1 MATFFNDGVWGYLE
15 ALAALSLLTFLISLV
30 CIPVLIAMLPRDY
43 FHPARPPWSLFS
55 SPAAQLIVLCLRNVI
70 GFLLFCAGV
79 AMLFLPGQGIIT
91 IIIGIAVMRFPYKR
105 AILLKAT
112 RSQSVRKSLDWI
124 RRKMKKEPFLW

>member
-1 MATFFNDGVWGYLE
+1 MAGFFDDGFGVYLE
-15 ALAALSLLTFLISLV
+15 ILAALSLVTFLISLV
-30 CIPVLIAMLPRDY
+30 CIPVLVALLPRDY

-55 SPAAQLIVLCLRNVI
+55 SPAVQVAVLFLRNVI

-105 AILLKAT
+105 VILLKAT
-112 RSQSVRKSLDWI
+112 RPHSVRKSLDWI